1 MKKFYLLLV
10 ALLAAVSVNAAV
22 EKLYLI
28 GEIVGGWNPTNGQE
42 MTKLSDGVFYADV
55 TIEKDVNFGF
65 TSVLG
70 SSDSDWD
77 PFNGAR
83 YGADTDGLTVAVEN
97 TYNANLGW
105 QNVWNIAPGSY
116 RLTFDTNTPKLT
128 VSDPSGTPDPA
139 PNYVYEI
146 HGTIWGNLS
155 WDAKQMSYIGA
166 GKWEL
171 VATVNNVSGENTG
184 FGIRKMEGS
193 NQTGWINAKG
203 ENAVSELNKAY
214 SCQYDG
220 SSNFKFALEDKAA
233 YKFVFDE
240 NALTITVSAWDETD
254 IEGVVSWVLR
264 ADIFS
269 ESTTMDIDFEPRGD
283 GRLRCTR
290 EVVRNGSFIVV
301 GKDAEGNDVVTY
313 GDASVAKMN
322 TPIRLSQ
329 TTIGLTFNRFIA
341 EGEAP
346 LGGFKNFRFVFN
358 PETKDIMVLRLGAPM
373 YILGTVDQDTWNFG
387 NTSHPL
393 TNVEGTNKYF
403 TDCIKFEGN
412 PGGGGYSY
420 FFFTSTPGTEDEAK
434 IGRYSPGDRDILI
447 TENTTSYKFV
457 KHTNDKAF
465 QVETDATMRIVI
477 DLDTRESFFYRPTHL
492 IPETMYLHG
501 DLWKHS
507 FDWSGHD
514 SAQRQYSE
522 ADKTYSY
529 EFEGMLIE
537 DHGDGNGYFVLS
549 DWCKGNSENPAAR
562 VAAADRSASLTA
574 EVAANGHAYTGESSS
589 VLLKSTYGDDALVA
603 VTPNRY
609 YDITLKMNDNGT
621 VNSLEAN
628 DVTDRITTGVESV
641 EVEDANAAIEYYNM
655 QGVRVANPEN
665 GMYIRRK
672 GNTVTKVFVK

>member
-166 GKWEL
+166 GKWEI
-171 VATVNNVSGENTG
+171 VATVINVSGENTG

-346 LGGFKNFRFVFN
+346 LGSFKNFRFVFN
-358 PETKDIMVLRLGAPM
+358 PETKDIMVLRVGAPM

-403 TDCIKFEGN
+403 TDFIKFEGN

-420 FFFTSTPGTEDEAK
+420 FFFTSTPGTEDEAQ

-465 QVETDATMRIVI
+465 QVEKDATMRIVI
-477 DLDTRESFFYRPTHL
+477 DLDTRESFFYRPMHL

-549 DWCKGNSENPAAR
+549 NWCKGNSDAPAAR